1 LPFSTL
7 QCGVAEVDFA
17 PATKQKS
24 DSVSCY
30 IVGAIV
36 GHITDD
42 DALLCGSLNINIVNP
57 HAVADNHAAA
67 LQLLNNL
74 TGYGASVRHDGVSVN
89 QMRKHIFNHERVGER
104 EFNAVLGEKFSLPR
118 NVRELSI
125 SDDDFWH
132 EPFTPLVLAGGV

>member
-1 LPFSTL
+1 LRIVRETGAIEVYRCHSPAL

-17 PATKQKS
+17 PATEQQS

-67 LQLLNNL
+67 LQLLNDL
-74 TGYGASVRHDGVSVN
+74 TVYRGIDSSRWRQRQSNAEAHL
-89 QMRKHIFNHERVGER
+89 QPRKSWGTRVQRRAGR
-104 EFNAVLGEKFSLPR
+104 KILAPKKCPR
-118 NVRELSI
+118 TQ
-125 SDDDFWH
+125 H
-132 EPFTPLVLAGGV
+132 Q